1 MCLAVISS
9 GCIDQSNPLLEAY
22 DTPFQTPPFHK
33 IRIEHF
39 KPAFEQA
46 IAEHRAEIDAIANNQ
61 EDATFENTIVAL
73 ENAGKTLGRVRYV
86 FSCLTANVKDDALAA
101 LSREM
106 TPILTAHSSEMALNE
121 KIFSRIKTLYD
132 NRNLL
137 NLDKL
142 QLRTL
147 EKTYD
152 DYVRRGAALDAE
164 SKEKMK
170 QLNSELAMATLAFSE
185 NVLKETKNF
194 KIVIEN
200 QEELKGVPESVVKA
214 AAETAAKNGLE
225 GKWVLTVDKP
235 CLLPVLTYS
244 ENRALREQIYRGYY
258 YRADLN
264 NEFDNKKV
272 INDIVRLRN
281 AQAKL
286 LGYGNYAQMTISKN
300 MAATPENVYE
310 LLLEMWRPG
319 LEAAKSDLK
328 EMQKIADADKVKIE
342 AWDWWYY
349 AEKLR
354 KERFNLDE
362 EALKPY
368 FKLENVRDGMF
379 WVATQLYGVTF
390 KQRTDIPVY
399 DDDVQTFEVID
410 KDGSHLAVLYLDFFP
425 RNGKGAGAWCS
436 RLRSYSFNDG
446 KEILPLVTISCNFT
460 PPVGN
465 NPALLSWDETETMF
479 HEFGHAI
486 HGFFTRGRYQRVAG
500 NLARDMI
507 ELPSQIMENWAAE
520 PAVLKQYAR
529 HWQTNEP
536 MPEELI
542 AKLRTAYTFNQGWA
556 TTEHMAAAL
565 LDMDWYTLDYKESVD
580 VDKFEKEVLK
590 KYGLIDEIMPRY
602 RSTFFAHVFSGGYS
616 AGYYVYTWAAVLDI
630 DAFQMFKQSG
640 DLFNKEYAELFRK
653 HILTEGG
660 YDEGMVQYEKFRGQE
675 PSVEPLLRKRGFIQ

>member
-1 MCLAVISS
+1 MMCLAVISS

-86 FSCLTANVKDDALAA
+86 FSCLTANVKDDALAT

-244 ENRALREQIYRGYY
+244 ENRELR
-258 YRADLN
+258 
-264 NEFDNKKV
+264 
-272 INDIVRLRN
+272 
-281 AQAKL
+281 
-286 LGYGNYAQMTISKN
+286 
-300 MAATPENVYE
+300 
-310 LLLEMWRPG
+310 
-319 LEAAKSDLK
+319 
-328 EMQKIADADKVKIE
+328 
-342 AWDWWYY
+342 
-349 AEKLR
+349 
-354 KERFNLDE
+354 
-362 EALKPY
+362 
-368 FKLENVRDGMF
+368 
-379 WVATQLYGVTF
+379 
-390 KQRTDIPVY
+390 
-399 DDDVQTFEVID
+399 
-410 KDGSHLAVLYLDFFP
+410 
-425 RNGKGAGAWCS
+425 
-436 RLRSYSFNDG
+436 
-446 KEILPLVTISCNFT
+446 
-460 PPVGN
+460 
-465 NPALLSWDETETMF
+465 
-479 HEFGHAI
+479 
-486 HGFFTRGRYQRVAG
+486 
-500 NLARDMI
+500 
-507 ELPSQIMENWAAE
+507 
-520 PAVLKQYAR
+520 
-529 HWQTNEP
+529 
-536 MPEELI
+536 
-542 AKLRTAYTFNQGWA
+542 
-556 TTEHMAAAL
+556 
-565 LDMDWYTLDYKESVD
+565 
-580 VDKFEKEVLK
+580 
-590 KYGLIDEIMPRY
+590 
-602 RSTFFAHVFSGGYS
+602 
-616 AGYYVYTWAAVLDI
+616 
-630 DAFQMFKQSG
+630 
-640 DLFNKEYAELFRK
+640 
-653 HILTEGG
+653 
-660 YDEGMVQYEKFRGQE
+660 
-675 PSVEPLLRKRGFIQ
+675 